1 MNERINKKKVMYH
14 FLNHVTEIVLI
25 LVVIALWIATDSFMK
40 LNNWMNL
47 LRSGSIKGLIA
58 LGVTMVLICGKID
71 LSTGSQVGLS
81 GMFVAVFCKNM
92 VAAGYN
98 QTLACLIGMAVG
110 IAFAVVIGLLHAFLQ
125 NTYDLPPFV
134 VTLGTQYLMF
144 GLAAIICNN
153 YPIPNAFPNWYV
165 QVGMGRLF
173 GVVPYPVIIFFVAA
187 VLCYFIMEHTTTGRC
202 VYAVGGNQEAAR
214 LTGINVFKSKAFVF
228 IAVQILAAIAGFINS
243 AQVNQADWSY
253 GKEWPTDCLSMAII
267 GGTSMAGGSGT
278 IYGTVVGVV
287 LISVL
292 INGMTILNWNIY
304 LQYIVRGAILIGS
317 LVLMAYRDKY
327 RD

>member
-1 MNERINKKKVMYH
+1 M
-14 FLNHVTEIVLI
+14 
-25 LVVIALWIATDSFMK
+25 
-40 LNNWMNL
+40 
-47 LRSGSIKGLIA
+47 
-58 LGVTMVLICGKID
+58 
-71 LSTGSQVGLS
+71 
-81 GMFVAVFCKNM
+81 
-92 VAAGYN
+92 
-98 QTLACLIGMAVG
+98 
-110 IAFAVVIGLLHAFLQ
+110 
-125 NTYDLPPFV
+125 
-134 VTLGTQYLMF
+134 
-144 GLAAIICNN
+144 
-153 YPIPNAFPNWYV
+153 
-165 QVGMGRLF
+165 
-173 GVVPYPVIIFFVAA
+173 
-187 VLCYFIMEHTTTGRC
+187 
-202 VYAVGGNQEAAR
+202 
-214 LTGINVFKSKAFVF
+214 FKSKAFVF

>member
-25 LVVIALWIATDSFMK
+25 LVVIALWISADSFMK

-47 LRSGSIKGLIA
+47 LRSGAIKGLIA

-153 YPIPNAFPNWYV
+153 YPIPNAYPNWYV

-187 VLCYFIMEHTTTGRC
+187 VLCYFIMEHTTTGRS
-202 VYAVGGNQEAAR
+202 VYAVGGNRRADPCGDRGLHQLRAGQSGGLVVRQGVADGLPVHGDHRRHLHGGR
-214 LTGINVFKSKAFVF
+214 LRHHLRNRGR
-228 IAVQILAAIAGFINS
+228 
-243 AQVNQADWSY
+243 
-253 GKEWPTDCLSMAII
+253 
-267 GGTSMAGGSGT
+267 
-278 IYGTVVGVV
+278 
-287 LISVL
+287 
-292 INGMTILNWNIY
+292 
-304 LQYIVRGAILIGS
+304 RGADLRADQRHDHPE
-317 LVLMAYRDKY
+317 LEHLPAVHRPRRDSD
-327 RD
+327 RLSGADGLPG